1 MAAGPTDIGDA
12 KNSERG
18 NLTMATVQLYALW
31 ALVSIGAAG
40 ALLAWW
46 VM

>member
-1 MAAGPTDIGDA
+1 MAATI
-12 KNSERG
+12 
-18 NLTMATVQLYALW
+18 QLYALW